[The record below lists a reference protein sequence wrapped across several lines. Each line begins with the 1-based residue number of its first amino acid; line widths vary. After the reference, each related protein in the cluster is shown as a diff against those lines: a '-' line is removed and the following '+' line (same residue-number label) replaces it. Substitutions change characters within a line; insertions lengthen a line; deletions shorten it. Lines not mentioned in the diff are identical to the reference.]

1 MHIDR
6 ELILK
11 IENLARLELS
21 EAEREQLGGDLNK
34 ILQMVE
40 KLKEIDTSGVEPLAY
55 ISAVENSWRED
66 VVSGQVD
73 SGSALSVAPAADG
86 AHFLVPKVL

>member
-21 EAEREQLGGDLNK
+21 EAEREQLGADLNK

-40 KLKEIDTSGVEPLAY
+40 KLKEVDTSGVEPLAY
-55 ISAVENSWRED
+55 ISAAGNAWRED

-73 SGSALSVAPAADG
+73 GNSALSVAPATDG

>member
-1 MHIDR
+1 MHIDSA
-6 ELILK
+6 LILK

-21 EAEREQLGGDLNK
+21 EEEREQLNADLNK

-40 KLKEIDTSGVEPLAY
+40 KLQEVDTSGVDPLVY
-55 ISAVENSWRED
+55 ISAVENAWRED
-66 VVSGQVD
+66 LVSGQVD
-73 SGSALSVAPAADG
+73 CAKALSLAPATDG